1 MPSLSPGK
9 KHTLKSFVVK
19 SKHKSRK
26 KKLATYRGSLD
37 SKSYR
42 DVQKIAKSNNV
53 RANTKRSVMTNA
65 LVRKKHK
72 SMVNPSP
79 TSSTSPKTNKTR
91 KSSSKRSASPVAT
104 AVPSK
109 SCTRPMN
116 SIYIVDAKDGTM
128 QPTSNI
134 SKNMT
139 ITHEFFMPNF
149 NRSLSH
155 SEINNLI
162 KHKPGITLHKIE
174 TGNPPYRDRMK
185 FLDMN
190 FLSQYMASC
199 NFLFRGFSVGS
210 AEYISA
216 TDTFK
221 NTLRRLK
228 INIPV
233 FEDAYNEEFRRIAG
247 EHPEYTLEDKI
258 YNKLDDFKNVNL
270 FNLKNKSGT
279 AITSALKHGIYK
291 DVRNLY
297 SQASRYYSRKD
308 ITQDTIDDFEKIEHY
323 IQLINEPTPY
333 LNDVRSHH
341 NKIKNILRKMFQTE
355 PNSKLKAYI
364 NKYSIEKT
372 KLDDRE
378 VHQFNISLNDI
389 YKILVK
395 NTPGLRLPPHV
406 IDSSEFIFQYAN
418 IDEYYKAKNITP
430 QKHMN
435 VMEQALLIYGMID
448 SNAEVKKEYNTYISD
463 NDRFDNL
470 SYDDIAKYKNV
481 KQLITKVKALKTVFT
496 NRVIHSNGDM
506 DAVVEDLAN
515 GIEDVK
521 NQLSILGCSEK
532 KNMAKKNRRT
542 QILDMV
548 RNMTRKERAYSKR
561 RNK

>member
-1 MPSLSPGK
+1 
-9 KHTLKSFVVK
+9 
-19 SKHKSRK
+19 
-26 KKLATYRGSLD
+26 
-37 SKSYR
+37 
-42 DVQKIAKSNNV
+42 
-53 RANTKRSVMTNA
+53 
-65 LVRKKHK
+65 
-72 SMVNPSP
+72 
-79 TSSTSPKTNKTR
+79 
-91 KSSSKRSASPVAT
+91 
-104 AVPSK
+104 
-109 SCTRPMN
+109 
-116 SIYIVDAKDGTM
+116 
-128 QPTSNI
+128 
-134 SKNMT
+134 
-139 ITHEFFMPNF
+139 MPNF

-162 KHKPGITLHKIE
+162 KHKPGVTLHKIE

-190 FLSQYMASC
+190 FLSQHMASC
-199 NFLFRGFSVGS
+199 NFLFRGFSVGYV
-210 AEYISA
+210 AYISS

-233 FEDAYNEEFRRIAG
+233 FEDAYNEEFRRIADI
-247 EHPEYTLEDKI
+247 HPSYTLEDKI
-258 YNKLDDFKNVNL
+258 KNNTKDFKSDNL
-270 FNLKNKSGT
+270 FNLKNRSGT
-279 AITSALKHGIYK
+279 AITSAVKHGIYK
-291 DVRNLY
+291 DARNLY
-297 SQASRYYSRKD
+297 SLASRYYSRKD
-308 ITQDTIDDFEKIEHY
+308 ITQDIIDGFEKIEYY
-323 IQLINEPTPY
+323 IRLINEPTPY
-333 LNDVRSHH
+333 LNDVRAHH
-341 NKIKNILRKMFQTE
+341 NKITNILRRMFQTE

-372 KLDDRE
+372 KLSDRE

-389 YKILVK
+389 YRILEH

-406 IDSSEFIFQYAN
+406 ADMSELGGYAN

-448 SNAEVKKEYNTYISD
+448 SNAEVKKEYNTYVSD

-481 KQLITKVKALKTVFT
+481 KQLISKVKALKTVFT

-506 DAVVEDLAN
+506 DALVEDLAN

-521 NQLSILGCSEK
+521 NHLSILGCSEK

-548 RNMTRKERAYSKR
+548 RHMTRKERAYSKR
-561 RNK
+561 QAK